1 MATLKIKL
9 KGNDHLPYLK
19 GEDSGFELYGLDQA
33 FSVFNPTRGDVEEQ
47 TITLD
52 EDKII
57 EFEFDDDSV
66 WIGDRDTLSDI
77 FPEEFKRSGGEDE
90 LYLPDEISS
99 GEADRGILKKVG
111 IKLIKI
117 FVKKK
122 VIRPKM
128 REMAFKLEN
137 KQLSFL
143 GNDFE
148 AVKYGI
154 LCRCLPDFE
163 LEEAKDL
170 DSSKRHL
177 LFLHGTGSSTKSSFG
192 DLKDSEE
199 WKTFVKEYG
208 DKQILA
214 FQHRSLTTSPLENVL
229 ELVGQ
234 LPDGIELDLLSQSRG
249 GLVADVFARF
259 CANVEGFDSDEKKVL
274 IDNERDRDI
283 KVIEELKVLMESKSI
298 KIRKMVRVASPANG
312 TTLASKRLNI
322 FLNVTFNLLGLATG
336 QAGNPIFVTF
346 KETIMEAVSCKD
358 DVDVLP
364 GLEAM
369 NPKSPFIKV
378 LNYQGSE
385 IEIDVPL
392 FVIGGSSELS
402 LKFKSLVVLVGKFF
416 FLDNN
421 DLVVDTE
428 SMKWGALRKSG
439 NVSILIEKSGQI
451 DHFKYFS
458 TPRTLKAVIDAFE
471 SEDGQVPEGFAI
483 QVKTSSKE
491 RGVLG
496 LEGGDYKRDK
506 VSGDRPIAIMLPGI
520 MGSNLRDDK
529 MLWINYFRFL
539 KGDLSKLKYQGG
551 EAEKVHADSLIATS
565 YEDLGKNL
573 ERTYDV
579 VTFQFDW
586 RIPLKKSAELLN
598 EKISNL
604 LDYHQPIKIVAHS
617 MGGVLVRDFM
627 LYHPETWAELNSSL
641 GFKAVFLGSPLGG
654 SYRIPYV
661 LFGKD
666 SIIRL
671 LGKIDIRNSTKD
683 LLNVFCDFPGILNL
697 LPIAK
702 NSRHDFSD
710 RNLWEKLRAA
720 AGDESWPIPSKKVL
734 DEFAA
739 HQELVLK
746 KSESIDYKNVSYIAG
761 QSSKKNFTISNLEIE
776 DGELVF
782 YGTNAGDESV
792 TWASGIP
799 ESIKKSGQYYYCNV
813 THGGLS
819 KDSKLFAAIEDL
831 LIYGSTSKLQ
841 NSLPSLRGEEKD
853 FLAAET
859 EVFDISEEN
868 VLNTIIG
875 IDKGEEKWT
884 VEKPIR
890 VTVSHGDLKYSKYP
904 VLAGHFEN
912 DSILTTEKAIDK
924 QLNNEL
930 SRLLR
935 MGLYPGP
942 IGTNQ
947 IVLVENNLDT
957 PFPGAVIIGLGVPGE
972 LSAYQLMISIEKGV
986 SRYLTIRN
994 QSETNSNEEAVGISV
1009 IAIANSY
1016 GGLSTDSSI
1025 RSVILGVQRANRNIR
1040 NFYEG
1045 KIKGIDEVEIIE
1057 LFNDKALSILKTVQK
1072 LQTSDSREFNIVFN
1086 GKGLTSK
1093 IGKRWRIPYDNSSD
1107 WWTRISVNEEV
1118 KDGFEKFRMSVATS
1132 GASEKVEEV
1141 ESNNKTLAIL
1151 LKDMTMK
1158 NQYSPEIAKTMFE
1171 LLVPL
1176 SFKEE
1181 LKRQNNIS
1189 WVLDIASAEY
1199 PWEMIQED
1207 VDSLPLCIH
1216 SGMIRQLATGNFRE
1230 KISRV
1235 KEKTALVVGDPQ
1247 LDKFMS
1253 QLAGAKKEAEMI
1265 SGLLKEEGFIT
1276 QSLINSNASE
1286 IFLKLFSR
1294 NHKIIHLAGH
1304 GVFNYGPKKSTG
1316 MVIGNDSFLTPGQIA
1331 GMSETAEMIFVNC
1344 CYLGQMDKDS
1354 ELASQQ
1360 KNKFA
1365 ANIGTQLINNGAR
1378 AVIVAGWAVDDSA
1391 ALEFARQ
1398 FYKHMFAG
1406 EGFGEAVKR
1415 SRKKIYDDYHTRTNT
1430 WGAFQCY
1437 GDPFYKLIENKKGD
1451 SNDSGILVVEE
1462 VEIELR
1468 NLSQQMEAN
1477 EYDPEYVLKHMVQ
1490 LEASVEKMGIENDR
1504 ILELS
1509 ASIFNG
1515 LNEYS
1520 RSLNC
1525 FQKLIGSGKSNF
1537 SVKSIEQYCNVRSK
1551 FAVKNFLEENV
1562 KGSDTI
1568 KLLDHAISDLKV
1580 LIQLGESTERL
1591 SLLGSAYKRKMYV
1604 LSQMATKD
1612 YKKELSE
1619 AVAHYEKASM
1629 ISSLQNPYPL
1639 TNWLILLKLKL
1650 LSEGKTSIGSLP
1662 LKARKAV
1669 DELIEKYEKDLS
1681 GVRDFWAM
1689 TNEVT
1694 LKLTQYLIGMSKV
1707 EISEIE
1713 KLYLRIWKIAGNKGH
1728 KVAEIEN
1735 LQIIGSILSKIDSKQ
1750 ANLLNESLSGL
1761 MKNLKLKV

>member
-9 KGNDHLPYLK
+9 KGNDHIPFLK
-19 GEDSGFELYGLDQA
+19 GDDYGFEYYGLDQA
-33 FSVFNPTRGDVEEQ
+33 FTVFSPTRGDLEEQ
-47 TITLD
+47 TIILD
-52 EDKII
+52 DDKII
-57 EFEFDDDSV
+57 EFEFDDDSI

-90 LYLPDEISS
+90 LFLPDEISS
-99 GEADRGILKKVG
+99 DESERGVFKKVG
-111 IKLIKI
+111 IKLIKV

-137 KQLSFL
+137 KQLAFV

-148 AVKYGI
+148 KVKYGI
-154 LCRCLPDFE
+154 LCHCLPDFE

-170 DSSKRHL
+170 DISKRHL

-192 DLKDSEE
+192 DLKDSDD
-199 WKTFVKEYG
+199 WKTFAKDYG

-229 ELVGQ
+229 ELVSQ
-234 LPDGIELDLLSQSRG
+234 LPSGIELDVLSQSRG

-259 CANVEGFDSDEKKVL
+259 CANMEGFDSAEKGVL
-274 IDNERDRDI
+274 TENERNRDI
-283 KVIEELKVLMESKSI
+283 EVIAELKVLMQSKNI
-298 KIRKMVRVASPANG
+298 KIRTMVRVASPANG

-322 FLNVTFNLLGLATG
+322 FLNVTFNLIGLATG

-346 KETIMEAVSCKD
+346 KETIMEAVACKD

-369 NPKSPFIKV
+369 NPKSPFIKA

-385 IEIDVPL
+385 IVIDAPL

-416 FLDNN
+416 FLDKN

-428 SMKWGALRKSG
+428 SMKWGALRKPG

-458 TPRTLKAVIDAFE
+458 TPRTLKAVIDALE
-471 SEDGQVPEGFAI
+471 SEVGQLPEGFI
-483 QVKTSSKE
+483 TQVISSSIE
-491 RGVLG
+491 RGALG
-496 LEGGDYKRDK
+496 LEGGDYMRDK
-506 VSGDRPIAIMLPGI
+506 VTGDRPIAIMLPGI

-551 EAEKVHADSLIATS
+551 EAEMLQADSLIATS

-573 ERTYDV
+573 EKTYDV

-598 EKISNL
+598 EKISSL
-604 LDYHQPIKIVAHS
+604 LNYKQPIKIVAHS
-617 MGGVLVRDFM
+617 MGGVLVRDFI
-627 LYHPETWAELNSSL
+627 LYHPETWDELNSSI
-641 GFKAVFLGSPLGG
+641 GFRAVFLGSPLGG

-671 LGKIDIRNSTKD
+671 LGKIDIQHSTKD

-697 LPIAK
+697 LPIGK

-710 RNLWEKLRAA
+710 RSLWEKLRAA
-720 AGDESWPIPSKKVL
+720 AGDESWPIPSKKIL

-739 HQELVLK
+739 HQEVVIK
-746 KSESIDYKNVSYIAG
+746 NSDSIDYRNITYIAG
-761 QSSKKNFTISNLEIE
+761 QSSKKNFTISNLDIE

-831 LIYGSTSKLQ
+831 LIYGSTGKLQ
-841 NSLPSLRGEEKD
+841 NNLPSVRGEEKD
-853 FLAAET
+853 FLASET
-859 EVFDISEEN
+859 EIFDISEEN

-875 IDKGEEKWT
+875 IDKGEEKWA

-890 VTVSHGDLKYSKYP
+890 VSVSHGDLKYAKYP
-904 VLAGHFEN
+904 VLAGHFQY
-912 DSILTTEKAIDK
+912 DSIMTTEKAIDN
-924 QLNNEL
+924 QLNGEL

-942 IGTNQ
+942 IGSNQ
-947 IVLVENNLDT
+947 IVLADKNFDT
-957 PFPGAVIIGLGVPGE
+957 PFQGAVIVGLGVPGE
-972 LSAYQLMISIEKGV
+972 LSAYQLMISIEKGI

-994 QSETNSNEEAVGISV
+994 ESEARSNEETIGISV

-1025 RSVILGVQRANRNIR
+1025 RAVMLGIQRANRNIQ
-1040 NFYEG
+1040 NIYLG
-1045 KIKGIDEVEIIE
+1045 KIKGIDEIEVIE

-1072 LQTSDSREFNIVFN
+1072 LQSVDSKEFNVVFN

-1107 WWTRISVNEEV
+1107 WWTRITVCEDVE
-1118 KDGFEKFRMSVATS
+1118 DGFEKFRMSVATS

-1151 LKDMTMK
+1151 LKDMTMN

-1171 LLVPL
+1171 LLIPL

-1207 VDSLPLCIH
+1207 VDSVPLCIH
-1216 SGMIRQLATGNFRE
+1216 SGMVRQLATGNFRD
-1230 KISRV
+1230 KTSRV
-1235 KEKTALVVGDPQ
+1235 NENTALVVGDPQ
-1247 LDKFMS
+1247 LDKFFS
-1253 QLAGAKKEAEMI
+1253 QLPGAKKEAEMV
-1265 SGLLKEEGFIT
+1265 SGILKEEGFVT
-1276 QSLINSNASE
+1276 QSLINSTASE

-1304 GVFNYGPKKSTG
+1304 GVFNYGTKKSTG

-1331 GMSETAEMIFVNC
+1331 GMSETAELVFVNC

-1354 ELASQQ
+1354 ELKSQQ

-1378 AVIVAGWAVDDSA
+1378 AVIVAGWAVDDTA
-1391 ALEFARQ
+1391 ALEFARH
-1398 FYKHMFAG
+1398 FYKNMFAG
-1406 EGFGEAVKR
+1406 ESFGEAVKR
-1415 SRKKIYDDYHTRTNT
+1415 SRKKIYEEYGRRTNT

-1437 GDPFYKLIENKKGD
+1437 GDPFYKLVEDKSG
-1451 SNDSGILVVEE
+1451 SSSDSGILVVEE
-1462 VEIELR
+1462 VEIELQ

-1477 EYDPEYVLKHMVQ
+1477 DYDQEQVLKHIIQ
-1490 LEASVEKMGIENDR
+1490 LEASVEKFGIENDR
-1504 ILELS
+1504 IVELA
-1509 ASIFNG
+1509 ASIYNG

-1520 RSLNC
+1520 RSCNC
-1525 FQKLIGSGKSNF
+1525 FKKLMGRGNSNF
-1537 SVKSIEQYCNVRSK
+1537 SVKSIEQFCNVRSK
-1551 FAVKNFLEENV
+1551 LAVKNYLEGEV
-1562 KGSDTI
+1562 KGPDAI
-1568 KLLDHAISDLKV
+1568 KLLDEVISDLKV
-1580 LIQLGESTERL
+1580 LIQLGESVERL
-1591 SLLGSAYKRKMYV
+1591 SLLGSTYKRKMYV
-1604 LSQMATKD
+1604 LVQMGSKD
-1612 YKKELSE
+1612 YQKALFDS
-1619 AVAHYEKASM
+1619 VSHYEKASI
-1629 ISSLQNPYPL
+1629 ISELGNPYPL
-1639 TNWLILLKLKL
+1639 TNWLVLLKLKL
-1650 LSEGKTSIGSLP
+1650 LIEGKTSIGSIP
-1662 LKARKAV
+1662 IKARKAV
-1669 DELIEKYEKDLS
+1669 DEQVEKYSKDPS
-1681 GVRDFWAM
+1681 EAKDFWKM

-1694 LKLTQYLIGMSKV
+1694 LKLTQFLMGVPKV
-1707 EISEIE
+1707 EISEIQ
-1713 KLYLRIWKIAGNKGH
+1713 KLYERIWKIAGNKGH

-1735 LQIIGSILSKIDSKQ
+1735 LEIIYSILSKIDSKQ
-1750 ANLLNESLSGL
+1750 AVNLTESISQL
-1761 MKNLKLKV
+1761 MKNLKIKI

>member
-9 KGNDHLPYLK
+9 KGNDHLPFLK
-19 GEDSGFELYGLDQA
+19 GEDSGFELFGLDQA
-33 FSVFNPTRGDVEEQ
+33 FTVFNPTRGDVEEQ
-47 TITLD
+47 TIILD
-52 EDKII
+52 DEKII
-57 EFEFDDDSV
+57 EFEFDDDSI
-66 WIGDRDTLSDI
+66 WIGDRETLNEI
-77 FPEEFKRSGGEDE
+77 FPEQFRRSAGEDE
-90 LYLPDEISS
+90 LFLPDEISS
-99 GEADRGILKKVG
+99 EESDRGIVKKVG
-111 IKLIKI
+111 IKLIKV

-122 VIRPKM
+122 VIKPKM

-137 KQLSFL
+137 KQLAFL

-148 AVKYGI
+148 KVKFGI
-154 LCRCLPDFE
+154 LCQCLPDFE
-163 LEEAKDL
+163 LVEAKDL
-170 DSSKRHL
+170 DTSKRHL
-177 LFLHGTGSSTKSSFG
+177 LFLHGTASSTKSSFG
-192 DLKDSEE
+192 DLKDSAD
-199 WKTFVKEYG
+199 WKTFAKEYG
-208 DKQILA
+208 DNQILA

-229 ELVGQ
+229 ELVSQ
-234 LPDGIELDLLSQSRG
+234 LPNGIEVDVISQSRG

-259 CANVEGFDSDEKKVL
+259 CANMEGFDPAEKEVL

-283 KVIEELKVLMESKSI
+283 EVIGELKALMESKKI
-298 KIRKMVRVASPANG
+298 KIRTMVRVASPANG

-322 FLNVTFNLLGLATG
+322 YLNVTFNLIGLATG
-336 QAGNPIFVTF
+336 QAGNPIFIAF

-369 NPKSPFIKV
+369 NPKSPFIKA

-385 IEIDVPL
+385 IVIETPL
-392 FVIGGSSELS
+392 YVIGGSSELS
-402 LKFKSLVVLVGKFF
+402 FKFRSLVVLVGKFF
-416 FLDNN
+416 FLGKN

-428 SMKWGALRKSG
+428 SMKWGAIRKPG
-439 NVSILIEKSGQI
+439 NVSILIEKSGLI

-458 TPRTLKAVIDAFE
+458 TTRTLKALIDALE
-471 SEDGQVPEGFAI
+471 SEDGQVPEGFI
-483 QVKTSSKE
+483 TQVKTSSLE
-491 RGVLG
+491 RGALG

-506 VSGDRPIAIMLPGI
+506 VSGERPIAIILPGI
-520 MGSNLRDDK
+520 MGSNLKDDK

-551 EAEKVHADSLIATS
+551 DSEVLEADSLIATS

-573 ERTYDV
+573 EKSYDV

-586 RIPLKKSAELLN
+586 RIPLKKSAEIFN
-598 EKISNL
+598 EKISGL
-604 LDYHQPIKIVAHS
+604 LNYKQPIKIVAHS
-617 MGGVLVRDFM
+617 MGGVLVRDFI
-627 LYHPETWAELNSSL
+627 LYHSKTWEELNSSL
-641 GFKAVFLGSPLGG
+641 GFRAVFLGSPLGG

-666 SIIRL
+666 SLIRL
-671 LGKIDIRNSTKD
+671 LGKIDIRHSTKD
-683 LLNVFCDFPGILNL
+683 LLNFFCDFPGILNL
-697 LPIAK
+697 LPIGK
-702 NSRHDFSD
+702 NNKHDFSD
-710 RNLWEKLRAA
+710 RSLWEKLRTAS
-720 AGDESWPIPSKKVL
+720 GDESWPIPSKKTL
-734 DEFAA
+734 EEFAV
-739 HQELVLK
+739 HQEVVLK
-746 KSESIDYKNVSYIAG
+746 NSDLIDYRNISYIAG
-761 QSSKKNFTISNLEIE
+761 QSGKKNFTISNLNIE
-776 DGELVF
+776 GGELVF

-831 LIYGSTSKLQ
+831 LIFGSTTKLQ
-841 NSLPSLRGEEKD
+841 NSLPSVRGEEKD
-853 FLAAET
+853 FLATET

-868 VLNTIIG
+868 ILNSIIG
-875 IDKGEEKWT
+875 VDKNEEKWT
-884 VEKPIR
+884 VDKPIR
-890 VTVSHGDLKYSKYP
+890 VSVSHGDLKYAKFP
-904 VLAGHFEN
+904 VLAGHFEH
-912 DSILTTEKAIDK
+912 DSILTTEKAIDN
-924 QLNNEL
+924 QLNGEL

-947 IVLVENNLDT
+947 VVLAEKNFET
-957 PFPGAVIIGLGVPGE
+957 PFQGGVIVGLGVPGE
-972 LSAYQLMISIEKGV
+972 LSSYQLMISIEKGV

-994 QSETNSNEEAVGISV
+994 QSEDSSEEGSVGISV

-1025 RSVILGVQRANRNIR
+1025 RAVILGVQRANKNIQ

-1045 KIKGIDEVEIIE
+1045 KIKGIDEIEVIE
-1057 LFNDKALSILKTVQK
+1057 LFNDKALSILKTVRK
-1072 LQTSDSREFNIVFN
+1072 LQSSDSREFNIVFN

-1107 WWTRISVNEEV
+1107 WWTRITVSEDVE
-1118 KDGFEKFRMSVATS
+1118 DGFEKFRMSVATS

-1151 LKDMTMK
+1151 LKDMTMN

-1171 LLVPL
+1171 LLIPL

-1189 WVLDIASAEY
+1189 WVLDLASAEY

-1207 VDSLPLCIH
+1207 VDSVPLCIH
-1216 SGMIRQLATGNFRE
+1216 SGMVRQLSTGHFRE

-1235 KEKTALVVGDPQ
+1235 KEKTALVIGDPL

-1253 QLAGAKKEAEMI
+1253 QLSGAKKEAEMI
-1265 SGLLKEEGFIT
+1265 SGILKEEGFVT
-1276 QSLINSNASE
+1276 QSLINSTASE

-1331 GMSETAEMIFVNC
+1331 GMSETAELVFVNC
-1344 CYLGQMDKDS
+1344 CYLGQMDSDS
-1354 ELASQQ
+1354 ELKSQQ

-1378 AVIVAGWAVDDSA
+1378 AVIVAGWAVDDTA
-1391 ALEFARQ
+1391 ALEFARH
-1398 FYKHMFAG
+1398 FYENMFGG

-1415 SRKKIYDDYHTRTNT
+1415 SRKKIYEDYGRRTNT

-1437 GDPFYKLIENKKGD
+1437 GDPFYKLVDYKRGD
-1451 SNDSGILVVEE
+1451 STDSGILVVEE
-1462 VEIELR
+1462 VEIELQ
-1468 NLSQQMEAN
+1468 NLRQQMEAN
-1477 EYDPEYVLKHMVQ
+1477 DYDEVYVLKHMTQ
-1490 LEASVEKMGIENDR
+1490 LEASVEKLGIENDR
-1504 ILELS
+1504 ILELA
-1509 ASIFNG
+1509 ASIYNG

-1520 RSLNC
+1520 RSSNC
-1525 FQKLIGSGKSNF
+1525 YKKLMESGNSDF
-1537 SVKSIEQYCNVRSK
+1537 SIKSIEQYGNVRAK
-1551 FAVKNFLEENV
+1551 LAVKKFLEEDAN
-1562 KGSDTI
+1562 GPDTI
-1568 KLLDHAISDLKV
+1568 KLLDQVISDLNL

-1591 SLLGSAYKRKMYV
+1591 SLLGSTYKRKMYV
-1604 LSQMATKD
+1604 LLQLHSKDFSKSLSDAVSQ
-1612 YKKELSE
+1612 
-1619 AVAHYEKASM
+1619 YEKASI
-1629 ISSLQNPYPL
+1629 ISDLRNPYPL
-1639 TNWLILLKLKL
+1639 ANWLILLKLKL
-1650 LSEGKTSIGSLP
+1650 LSEGKTGVGSIP

-1669 DELIEKYEKDLS
+1669 DELQEKYSKDVS
-1681 GVRDFWAM
+1681 SVKDFWTM

-1694 LKLTQYLIGMSKV
+1694 LKLTQLVMGTSDLK
-1707 EISEIE
+1707 ISDIQA
-1713 KLYLRIWKIAGNKGH
+1713 LYERIWRMAGNKGN

-1735 LQIIGSILSKIDSKQ
+1735 LAMIDSLLSTIDSKQ
-1750 ANLLNESLSGL
+1750 AITLRESITELI
-1761 MKNLKLKV
+1761 KNLKLKV